1 MSPPVSGSSPW
12 LAASPG
18 GQHVLVPGGAAYSLL
33 MMTGILVAAV
43 FWYRRVKG
51 EPQMLAIFA
60 GALGGA
66 FAGAKLAYLLAE
78 GWADFGRAD
87 VWLRLA
93 TGKSVVGGL
102 LGAYGGVE
110 VAKALLGHRAS
121 TGDTLV
127 LVLPVSL
134 LLGRLGCWLNGC
146 CLGNPMPPGVFAFR
160 DAAGVPRWP
169 APLAEGGFQLF
180 MLGVLLVLKR
190 RGLLRD
196 RLFFLYLASYGAF
209 RFAHEFLRATPKLPP
224 GLSGYQWL
232 SLAMVGLGLVMLMR
246 RGRQRRVG
254 TPPTSNVEV

>member
-1 MSPPVSGSSPW
+1 MSPSLQA
-12 LAASPG
+12 LATLPATSAG
-18 GQHVLVPGGAAYSLL
+18 GQHVLLPGGAAYSLL
-33 MMTGILVAAV
+33 MMAGILVAAV

-78 GWADFGRAD
+78 GWADFGREDA
-87 VWLRLA
+87 WLRLA

-134 LLGRLGCWLNGC
+134 LLGRAGCWFNGC
-146 CLGNPMPPGVFAFR
+146 CLGNPVPPGVFAFR
-160 DAAGVPRWP
+160 DPAGVARWP
-169 APLAEGGFQLF
+169 APLVEGAFQLL
-180 MLGVLLVLKR
+180 MLGLVLVLKR

-196 RLFFLYLASYGAF
+196 RLFFFYLAAYGAF
-209 RFAHEFLRATPKLPP
+209 RFAHEFMRATPKLPP

-232 SLAMVGLGLVMLMR
+232 CAGMVLLGVGMLLR
-246 RGRQRRVG
+246 RGRQMRAA
-254 TPPTSNVEV
+254 TPGA